1 MAENRIPKQMV
12 DFQRQ
17 LVEFQKQAFDSTF
30 NALSALQDQQRELMS
45 RLLEGAPA
53 LPNEM
58 KQLLEEWGRAIDNGR
73 DQFRD
78 TVDRSFETV
87 ESYLERLAG
96 EDEPQSSGKR
106 TSGTTDRA
114 PSAKGAGKAKPAK
127 SSSGG

>member
-1 MAENRIPKQMV
+1 MPESRIPKQFV
-12 DFQRQ
+12 EFQRQ

-45 RLLEGAPA
+45 RLLDGTTAVPS
-53 LPNEM
+53 EM
-58 KQLLEEWGRAIDNGR
+58 KQLLDEWGQALETGR

-96 EDEPQSSGKR
+96 EDEPSGGQSEPRS
-106 TSGTTDRA
+106 
-114 PSAKGAGKAKPAK
+114 SAKGASKAKPRK
-127 SSSGG
+127 SAGRE

>member
-1 MAENRIPKQMV
+1 MPESRVPKQIV
-12 DFQRQ
+12 EFQRQ

-53 LPNEM
+53 VPGEM
-58 KQLLEEWGRAIDNGR
+58 KQLLDEWTRAVETGRE
-73 DQFRD
+73 QFRD

-96 EDEPQSSGKR
+96 EGE
-106 TSGTTDRA
+106 
-114 PSAKGAGKAKPAK
+114 GATGGGETRSTGKAKK
-127 SSSGG
+127 GKE

>member
-1 MAENRIPKQMV
+1 MPESRVPKQIV
-12 DFQRQ
+12 EFQRQ

-53 LPNEM
+53 VPGEM
-58 KQLLEEWGRAIDNGR
+58 KQLLEEWTRAVETGRE
-73 DQFRD
+73 QFRD

-96 EDEPQSSGKR
+96 EGEGAASGEAR
-106 TSGTTDRA
+106 
-114 PSAKGAGKAKPAK
+114 PAGKAKGK
-127 SSSGG
+127 GKE

>member
-1 MAENRIPKQMV
+1 MPETKIPKQIV

-53 LPNEM
+53 LPSEM
-58 KQLLEEWGRAIDNGR
+58 KQLLEEWGRALDTGR

-96 EDEPQSSGKR
+96 EDEPAGAK
-106 TSGTTDRA
+106 TAAG
-114 PSAKGAGKAKPAK
+114 PSAKGAAKPK
-127 SSSGG
+127 SGKPAGGG

>member
-1 MAENRIPKQMV
+1 MPENRIPKQMV
-12 DFQRQ
+12 EFQRQ

-58 KQLLEEWGRAIDNGR
+58 KQLLDEWGRALDKGR

-96 EDEPQSSGKR
+96 EDEPQSAER
-106 TSGTTDRA
+106 TSDKTDSG
-114 PSAKGAGKAKPAK
+114 PSAKGAAKAKPAK